1 MRGKLS
7 RVDRVY
13 AVTATK
19 RRRYIWAA
27 WWTGEPTREPFR
39 KPDAWIGG
47 ARTPAE
53 ARAAAE
59 RAAGGPLGELDSMWV
74 RAWLRIQ
81 RGQAP
86 WIAKPPKPPPEAR
99 DPRPVA
105 GRFVVPRGT
114 SPFAVLGLTPM
125 ASPAEIKRAFR
136 RLALATHPDRGGE
149 ARAFMLAKWAHDEAM
164 RQSGA
169 LR

>member
-1 MRGKLS
+1 
-7 RVDRVY
+7 VDRVY

-19 RRRYIWAA
+19 RRRYLWAA
-27 WWTGEPTREPFR
+27 WWTGAPAREPFR
-39 KPDAWIGG
+39 APDAWMGG

-59 RAAGGPLGELDSMWV
+59 QAAGGSLSEIDAMWV
-74 RAWLRIQ
+74 RAWLRLQ

-86 WIAKPPKPPPEAR
+86 WIVRPPKPPREAR

-114 SPFAVLGLTPM
+114 SPFTVLGLTPM
-125 ASPAEIKRAFR
+125 ATPAEIKRAFR
-136 RLALATHPDRGGE
+136 RLALVTHPDRGGE
-149 ARAFMLAKWAHDEAM
+149 ARAFMLATWAHDEAL
-164 RQSGA
+164 RQSGQ